1 MTTTRLA
8 NFLPARALLALQASS
23 LDANSTKIYMIT
35 DTKNNCEKIESNN
48 KYIPTVSGWS
58 GGNFSPP
65 PPPPREKKGNSVRV
79 SYRGGGPGIFPLQ
92 LDFPPL
98 QDFEI
103 QYDVIIIIMYTMD
116 IVQ

>member
-1 MTTTRLA
+1 MI
-8 NFLPARALLALQASS
+8 NKIIIIFLVGFHGNRINQM
-23 LDANSTKIYMIT
+23 KEKVICYIIIYG
-35 DTKNNCEKIESNN
+35 C
-48 KYIPTVSGWS
+48 
-58 GGNFSPP
+58 
-65 PPPPREKKGNSVRV
+65 RV

-92 LDFPPL
+92 LDSPPPP